1 MSKLK
6 IIGHCREEQLIETLT
21 EINWQKFHGDCESI
35 GRDFNDPQWRF
46 LKAVVFERN
55 VASCS
60 QGKLVYVGNEMKG
73 CDFIVPSLSDL
84 KIEMKYV
91 SNCLYGTAKVPKL
104 KAVCTGI
111 TLLNSKGT
119 NKHLNLPDSYADY
132 LMIVDMKGAAII
144 SVHKLRQYVT
154 SNGDS
159 LSAAIP
165 TSELT
170 IVCTPS
176 LCHHEKK
183 ELNLKTKIINLI
195 DSVLAMGPSAAGDHT
210 CELCDDQHS
219 ATHRCLDCE
228 QDMCQTS
235 LNIHLKA
242 RCSLNHRVVPV
253 SEVTA
258 TLT

>member
-1 MSKLK
+1 MSKPLK
-6 IIGHCREEQLIETLT
+6 IVGDCREEQLIEIMLT
-21 EINWQKFHGDCESI
+21 KIDWQKFHRVCAAI
-35 GRDFNDPQWRF
+35 GKDLNEGQWRF
-46 LKAVVFERN
+46 LKAIALEKN

-60 QGKLVYVGNEMKG
+60 QDTLVYVGNNMQG
-73 CDFIVPSLSDL
+73 CDFIVPSLDNL

-104 KAVCTGI
+104 KDVCKGI

-132 LMIVDMKGAAII
+132 LMIVDMKGVAII
-144 SVHKLRQYVT
+144 SKHKLRQYVT

-176 LCHHEKK
+176 PCEHEKK
-183 ELNLKTKIINLI
+183 ELNLKAKILQLI
-195 DSVLAMGPSAAGDHT
+195 DAELAMF
-210 CELCDDQHS
+210 
-219 ATHRCLDCE
+219 
-228 QDMCQTS
+228 
-235 LNIHLKA
+235 
-242 RCSLNHRVVPV
+242 
-253 SEVTA
+253 
-258 TLT
+258 